1 MAASIYEKLS
11 ALCEEIE
18 VDILST
24 QGASSAVREVLGQIK
39 DKAYLDR
46 SPEAEHAT
54 QLYRRY
60 RDSTKEGGYGNNQA
74 ADNTVA
80 GAANY
85 LSQPGRPLSYLN
97 EVTEGTSE
105 TLVGRQASNTHIFRM
120 RAVTTFLSFISFIV
134 MAANTYIS
142 QGATL
147 TTNYMI
153 AAMCPAKATFINGKF
168 NMSLF
173 QFIAALA
180 FFLFLHNLCFCVFY
194 LLPVDETTGR
204 KYIPGFHSTVES
216 GLNTIGNPHV
226 SNSTRGLMED
236 CSSCWHKHAKLIE
249 LGADASLLSVT
260 LFFVIIG
267 SIEVD
272 RGAQFEMPSHGENCW
287 FTLGTFYMTYK
298 DCMSSGDPAATVRAS
313 FAMLYLSMLM
323 GSMCLKYSYDSWVKY
338 KRRYASD
345 DSGHAVD
352 MPMGRGSAHD
362 GRSLMANQDESDEV
376 VQVDL

>member
-11 ALCEEIE
+11 SLCEEIE
-18 VDILST
+18 VDILSRE
-24 QGASSAVREVLGQIK
+24 GAGQAVREALGRIK

-60 RDSTKEGGYGNNQA
+60 RDSTKGGSGSGGFG
-74 ADNTVA
+74 DNTVA
-80 GAANY
+80 GAAQY

-105 TLVGRQASNTHIFRM
+105 TLVGKQASNTHIFRM
-120 RAVTTFLSFISFIV
+120 RVVTTFLAFIGFIV
-134 MAANTYIS
+134 MASNTYIS

-147 TTNYMI
+147 TTDYMI
-153 AAMCPAKATFINGKF
+153 GAMCPSKATMISGKF

-204 KYIPGFHSTVES
+204 KYIPGFHSTVET
-216 GLNTIGNPHV
+216 GLNTIGNPSV
-226 SNSTRGLMED
+226 TNSTRGVMD
-236 CSSCWHKHAKLIE
+236 SCSDCWHKHAKLIE
-249 LGADASLLSVT
+249 LGADASLLGVT

-272 RGAQFEMPSHGENCW
+272 RGAQFEMAASNCW

-298 DCMSSGDPAATVRAS
+298 ECMSSGDPAATVRAS
-313 FAMLYLSMLM
+313 FAMLYLSMLV
-323 GSMCLKYSYDSWVKY
+323 GSMCLKYSYDSWQKY

-345 DSGHAVD
+345 DQQVD
-352 MPMGRGSAHD
+352 VPMGRGSAHD
-362 GRSLMANQDESDEV
+362 GRSLMANQDETDEV

>member
-1 MAASIYEKLS
+1 MAASIYEKLGS
-11 ALCEEIE
+11 LCEEIE
-18 VDILST
+18 VDILSKE
-24 QGASSAVREVLGQIK
+24 GASSSIREALGQIK

-60 RDSTKEGGYGNNQA
+60 RDSTKGASSAGP
-74 ADNTVA
+74 ADNTIA
-80 GAANY
+80 GAATF

-105 TLVGRQASNTHIFRM
+105 TLVGKQASNTHIFRM
-120 RAVTTFLSFISFIV
+120 RMMSTVLCFIGFLV
-134 MAANTYIS
+134 LAANHYIG
-142 QGATL
+142 QGTTL
-147 TTNYMI
+147 TTDYMLS
-153 AAMCPAKATFINGKF
+153 ATCPNKASMISGKF

-180 FFLFLHNLCFCVFY
+180 FFLFLHNFCFSIFY
-194 LLPVDETTGR
+194 VLPVDENTGR
-204 KYIPGFHSTVES
+204 KYIPGFHRTVES
-216 GLNTIGNPHV
+216 GLNSIANP
-226 SNSTRGLMED
+226 SITETTRGAMED
-236 CSSCWHKHAKLIE
+236 FSSFWHTNAKLIE
-249 LGADASLLSVT
+249 MAADASLLGMT

-272 RGAQFEMPSHGENCW
+272 RGAEFDMSTSTLNCW

-298 DCMSSGDPAATVRAS
+298 DCMSHGDPASAIRAG
-313 FAMLYLSMLM
+313 FAMLYLAMLV

-338 KRRYASD
+338 NRRYGS
-345 DSGHAVD
+345 SGSEGQVD

-362 GRSLMANQDESDEV
+362 GRSLMANQDEHDDGV